1 MTILIAHFIELFSI
15 QSFQPY
21 MVYINGRLAL
31 DGFFIISGFLIAKS
45 YENSASLKNYISR
58 RLRRLLPGYITVILL
73 CAIFLFFLSTNTLS
87 NYFLNGQFW
96 RYLAANLTFQN
107 YLEPCLPGVFESQK
121 ICVVNGALWT
131 IKIEEAFYLSLPI
144 LYWLSK
150 KMRFN
155 FYIIIIIT
163 YIASIA
169 YFNFFMAHD
178 NYRIAKQLPG
188 AFAFFASGILM
199 YKKFDFLFD
208 WKHYIIAPCLFLF
221 IMEQYIF
228 NTQILK
234 PITYGV
240 MVFYLAY
247 TLQFLNNF
255 GKYGDFTYGI
265 YIYHYPLIQLF
276 GFLGLFNKYP
286 PLIICTLILMLTLL
300 MAILSWYL
308 VELPYLSKNRRLRQK
323 KLRT

>member
-73 CAIFLFFLSTNTLS
+73 CAIFLFFLSTNTVS

-155 FYIIIIIT
+155 FYTIIIIT